1 MDLLFT
7 DCSFFPGDIINYV
20 ELESLLT
27 KIIIPATESSP
38 DTIPEYF
45 CNSDPVI
52 GALDIRL
59 VRAVQEVWG

>member
-27 KIIIPATESSP
+27 KIIIPATESPP
-38 DTIPEYF
+38 DTIPEYL
-45 CNSDPVI
+45 CNLGPMVR
-52 GALDIRL
+52 ARDIRL
-59 VRAVQEVWG
+59 VRAGQEVCG